1 MSVSMETVK
10 DSLDPRLVSTD
21 RQKHYVRSQSD
32 VVSEYLEGF
41 KFYSIKFRGFLH
53 KKFAEFV

>member
-1 MSVSMETVK
+1 METVK

-41 KFYSIKFRGFLH
+41 KFYSIKYCGFLH
-53 KKFAEFV
+53 KKFA